1 MDEYKTF
8 AGVYDFLL
16 FPVLHQIRLK
26 TAKVVSQLNPEQ
38 IIDLCCGTGNQLK
51 YLKRKGF
58 ENIEGVDISHSM
70 LRQTRKGGAQINCK
84 HGDATKLNFPD
95 NSFDTALISFALHE
109 KPLETAIS
117 IVKEAVRITRH
128 GGHLLV
134 VDYAF
139 DSSVSPFVKT
149 MVRIVER
156 FAGKDHYRYFKNY
169 IKHGGLESLFRNM
182 EIMQEHR
189 FHSGATRLRIYKI
202 KNQ

>member
-8 AGVYDFLL
+8 AGIYDFLL
-16 FPVLHQIRLK
+16 FPALHQIRVK
-26 TAKVVSQLNPEQ
+26 TAEVVSQLNPEQ

-70 LRQTRKGGAQINCK
+70 LKQTRKSSAKINCT

-95 NSFDTALISFALHE
+95 NSFEAALISFALHE
-109 KPLETAIS
+109 KPKETAES
-117 IVKEAVRITRH
+117 IVKEAVRITRRE
-128 GGHLLV
+128 GHLLA

-139 DSSVSPFVKT
+139 DSSVSPFIKT

-156 FAGKDHYRYFKNY
+156 FAGKDHYLYFKKY
-169 IKHGGLESLFRNM
+169 LKYGGLDSLFRNM
-182 EIMQEHR
+182 ELLEEHR

-202 KNQ
+202 KKQ